1 MGGRSP
7 NEDFTIEEIREKVHF
22 IEQYFDSEIKLI

>member
-1 MGGRSP
+1 
-7 NEDFTIEEIREKVHF
+7 EIREKVHF

>member
-1 MGGRSP
+1 
-7 NEDFTIEEIREKVHF
+7 IEEISKKVHF

>member
-1 MGGRSP
+1 NFS
-7 NEDFTIEEIREKVHF
+7 IEEIREKVHF

>member
-1 MGGRSP
+1 
-7 NEDFTIEEIREKVHF
+7 IEEIREKVHF